1 MLDTLVVIAIV
12 AALAPIVGDLPARI
26 RLPVVVVEVVL
37 GILVGP
43 DVLGLAKQ
51 GTIVDFLSTLGLAFL
66 FFLAGV
72 EIEFERVRGR
82 PARLGV
88 LGWLVSIA
96 LGLSIGALLE
106 AIGFIL
112 DWDLVGFALCTT
124 ALGTLMPILR
134 DEGEL
139 ETRFGSFVVGIG
151 TCGEFGPILAVSL
164 FFGAHRTAASALLL
178 VAFAAIALG
187 AALVAMRARPSRIT
201 RLIAET
207 METSA
212 HLAVRLSLLALI
224 VLVYFAEKFGLDLI
238 LGAFAAGVVVG
249 LVAHSEQAEPLRV
262 KLEGIG
268 YGFVIPIF
276 FVVSGIS
283 FDVDALFESATTI
296 LRLPAFLGLFLFV
309 RGLPVI
315 LFYRRD
321 LPREL
326 APLALYSAT
335 ALPLVI
341 AITQIGLDTG
351 RMRPANAAALVG
363 AGMVSVFAFP
373 LTALTLRRRQPR
385 EVPAGESAASA

>member
-12 AALAPIVGDLPARI
+12 AALAPIVVDLPARI
-26 RLPVVVVEVVL
+26 RLPVVVVEVLL

-43 DVLGLAKQ
+43 DVLGIAKQ
-51 GTIVDFLSTLGLAFL
+51 GTIIDFLSTLGLAFL

-82 PARLGV
+82 PARLGLV
-88 LGWLVSIA
+88 GWLVSVA
-96 LGLSIGALLE
+96 LGLSIGALLQ
-106 AIGFIL
+106 AIGFVL

-139 ETRFGSFVVGIG
+139 ETRFGSYVVGIG
-151 TCGEFGPILAVSL
+151 TSGEFGPIVAVSL

-178 VAFAAIALG
+178 VAFAAIAVG
-187 AALVAMRARPSRIT
+187 AALVAMRARPRRIT
-201 RLIAET
+201 KLIAET

-212 HLAVRLSLLALI
+212 HLAVRLSLLVLI

-249 LVAHSEQAEPLRV
+249 LVAHTERAEPLRA

-283 FDVDALFESATTI
+283 FNVDALFDSATTI
-296 LRLPAFLGLFLFV
+296 LRLPLFLGLFLLV
-309 RGLPVI
+309 RGLPVL

-351 RMRPANAAALVG
+351 RMRPETAAALVG

-385 EVPAGESAASA
+385 QVPAGESAASA